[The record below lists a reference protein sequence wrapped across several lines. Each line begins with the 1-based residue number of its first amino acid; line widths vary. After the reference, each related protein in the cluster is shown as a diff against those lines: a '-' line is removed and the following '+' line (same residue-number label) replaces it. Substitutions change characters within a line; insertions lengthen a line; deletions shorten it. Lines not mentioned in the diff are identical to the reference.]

1 MHHFDIFYHGGASVL
16 GVQSLSLYGGTTFSG
31 YINFSISKG
40 YSVTFLATW
49 VKYGESTDEGVAKTQ
64 VFLITATWGGV
75 SVKKIAGTMSNIE
88 FWQKQTG
95 STLTR
100 SGAIK
105 ALFKSDGSFDCK
117 VITIGAS
124 VNNLT
129 MTRSTDVD
137 VTDYTKITVQN

>member
-1 MHHFDIFYHGGASVL
+1 MLVRPDIFFL
-16 GVQSLSLYGGTTFSG
+16 GVQSLSLYGGTTSSVN
-31 YINFSISKG
+31 INFSIAKG

-75 SVKKIAGTMSNIE
+75 SVQKIAETMSNIE

-100 SGAIK
+100 SGALK

-117 VITIGAS
+117 VITIGAN
-124 VNNLT
+124 VYNLT
-129 MTRSTDVD
+129 MTRSADVD
-137 VTDYTKITVQN
+137 VTGYTRITIQD